1 MNYDKSIA
9 INRRPHVNQ
18 YFRYRAVF
26 HSLSIYGLKDEDE
39 DDELRLELDEL
50 DNEDDDDEEEDEDTT
65 VK

>member
-9 INRRPHVNQ
+9 INRRSHVNQ

-26 HSLSIYGLKDEDE
+26 HFFPYGLRDEDE
-39 DDELRLELDEL
+39 DDELKLDEL